1 MKLSIGVIFGGRSL
15 EHDLSV
21 LTAIQAMD
29 NIDKERYEV
38 VPIYITKDLTF
49 YSGGMLRY
57 IDSYKD
63 FRLIDRYAT
72 KVNLINKNGKF
83 ILQTTGLIK
92 RVYKEI
98 HLAFPMVHGKY
109 TEDGSI
115 VGYLETLGIPIVG
128 SDIYS
133 SSLCQDKV
141 FTKEVLNGNDI
152 PVVDYVY
159 FSDSDYKL
167 DKEDIFKKIE
177 ELSYPLIIKPARLG
191 SGIGIE
197 IVNRKEE
204 LESSIEKAM
213 KNDERVLVEEYIADR
228 REFNMAVL
236 LSKGKLIGSGIG
248 IEIVNR
254 KEELESSIEKAMK
267 NDERVLVEE
276 YIADRRE
283 FNMAVLLSKGKLI
296 GSVIEEIIKD
306 EPCNYYDKY
315 RKDNED
321 DTFKRIFP
329 ADISKTLT
337 EEIEKT
343 SKKTYKVLALSGVA
357 RIDYVYDN
365 KKKKLYVNE
374 VNTIPNFFSHHLFDD
389 KNIDYRELLGIM
401 IKEAIDK
408 IHKENDMVK
417 DIEDNLFNKVTTKD
431 IKEMK

>member
-236 LSKGKLIGSGIG
+236 LSKGKLIGS
-248 IEIVNR
+248 
-254 KEELESSIEKAMK
+254 
-267 NDERVLVEE
+267 
-276 YIADRRE
+276 
-283 FNMAVLLSKGKLI
+283 
-296 GSVIEEIIKD
+296 VIEEIIKD

-329 ADISKTLT
+329 ADISKALT
-337 EEIEKT
+337 DEIEKT

>member
-236 LSKGKLIGSGIG
+236 LSKGKLIGS
-248 IEIVNR
+248 
-254 KEELESSIEKAMK
+254 
-267 NDERVLVEE
+267 
-276 YIADRRE
+276 
-283 FNMAVLLSKGKLI
+283 
-296 GSVIEEIIKD
+296 VIEEIIKD

-431 IKEMK
+431 IKEKK

>member
-1 MKLSIGVIFGGRSL
+1 MKLNIGVIFGGRSL

-49 YSGGMLRY
+49 YSGGCLRY

-72 KVNLINKNGKF
+72 KVNLINKKGKF
-83 ILQTTGLIK
+83 ILQTTGPFK

-109 TEDGSI
+109 TEDGSLI
-115 VGYLETLGIPIVG
+115 GYLETLGIPVVG
-128 SDIYS
+128 ADLYS

-141 FTKEVLNGNDI
+141 FTKEILANNAI
-152 PVVDYVY
+152 SSVDYTY
-159 FSDSDYKL
+159 FTDRDYKL
-167 DKEDIFKKIE
+167 DKEEIFKKIDK
-177 ELSYPLIIKPARLG
+177 LSYPLIIKPARLG

-197 IVNRKEE
+197 LVNRKEE
-204 LESSIEKAM
+204 LESSIEKVM
-213 KNDERVLVEEYIADR
+213 KSDSRILVEEYI
-228 REFNMAVL
+228 
-236 LSKGKLIGSGIG
+236 
-248 IEIVNR
+248 
-254 KEELESSIEKAMK
+254 SS
-267 NDERVLVEE
+267 
-276 YIADRRE
+276 RRE

-296 GSVIEEIIKD
+296 GSVIEEIVKD
-306 EPCNYYDKY
+306 DPCNYYDKY

-329 ADISKTLT
+329 ADISKTLA

-343 SKKTYKVLALSGVA
+343 SKKVYNTLALSGVA
-357 RIDYVYDN
+357 RIDYIYDN
-365 KKKKLYVNE
+365 KNKKLYVNE
-374 VNTIPNFFSHHLFDD
+374 INTIPNFFSHHLFDD

-417 DIEDNLFNKVTTKD
+417 DIEDNLFKKVTTKD

>member
-1 MKLSIGVIFGGRSL
+1 MKLNIGVIFGGRSL

-236 LSKGKLIGSGIG
+236 LSKGKLIGS
-248 IEIVNR
+248 
-254 KEELESSIEKAMK
+254 
-267 NDERVLVEE
+267 
-276 YIADRRE
+276 
-283 FNMAVLLSKGKLI
+283 
-296 GSVIEEIIKD
+296 VIEEIIKD

>member
-115 VGYLETLGIPIVG
+115 VGYLETLGIPVVG

-167 DKEDIFKKIE
+167 DKEDIFKQIE
-177 ELSYPLIIKPARLG
+177 KLSYPLIIKPARL
-191 SGIGIE
+191 
-197 IVNRKEE
+197 
-204 LESSIEKAM
+204 
-213 KNDERVLVEEYIADR
+213 
-228 REFNMAVL
+228 
-236 LSKGKLIGSGIG
+236 GSGIG

-329 ADISKTLT
+329 ADISKALT
-337 EEIEKT
+337 DEIEKT

-357 RIDYVYDN
+357 RVDYVYDN

>member
-236 LSKGKLIGSGIG
+236 LSKGKLIGS
-248 IEIVNR
+248 
-254 KEELESSIEKAMK
+254 
-267 NDERVLVEE
+267 
-276 YIADRRE
+276 
-283 FNMAVLLSKGKLI
+283 
-296 GSVIEEIIKD
+296 VIEEIIKD

-408 IHKENDMVK
+408 IHKENDMVE

>member
-115 VGYLETLGIPIVG
+115 VGYLETLGIPVVG

-177 ELSYPLIIKPARLG
+177 ELSYPLIIKPARL
-191 SGIGIE
+191 
-197 IVNRKEE
+197 
-204 LESSIEKAM
+204 
-213 KNDERVLVEEYIADR
+213 
-228 REFNMAVL
+228 
-236 LSKGKLIGSGIG
+236 GSGIG

-417 DIEDNLFNKVTTKD
+417 DIEDNLFNKVTSKD
-431 IKEMK
+431 IKGMK

>member
-236 LSKGKLIGSGIG
+236 LSKGKLIGS
-248 IEIVNR
+248 
-254 KEELESSIEKAMK
+254 
-267 NDERVLVEE
+267 
-276 YIADRRE
+276 
-283 FNMAVLLSKGKLI
+283 
-296 GSVIEEIIKD
+296 VIEEIIKD

-389 KNIDYRELLGIM
+389 KNTDYRELLGIM

>member
-236 LSKGKLIGSGIG
+236 LSKGKLIGS
-248 IEIVNR
+248 
-254 KEELESSIEKAMK
+254 
-267 NDERVLVEE
+267 
-276 YIADRRE
+276 
-283 FNMAVLLSKGKLI
+283 
-296 GSVIEEIIKD
+296 VIEEIIKD

-357 RIDYVYDN
+357 IIDYVYDN

>member
-115 VGYLETLGIPIVG
+115 VGYLETLGIPVVG

-236 LSKGKLIGSGIG
+236 LSKGKLIGS
-248 IEIVNR
+248 
-254 KEELESSIEKAMK
+254 
-267 NDERVLVEE
+267 
-276 YIADRRE
+276 
-283 FNMAVLLSKGKLI
+283 
-296 GSVIEEIIKD
+296 VIEEIIKD

-329 ADISKTLT
+329 ADISKALT
-337 EEIEKT
+337 DEIEKT

-431 IKEMK
+431 IKGMK

>member
-72 KVNLINKNGKF
+72 KVNLINKNGNF

-177 ELSYPLIIKPARLG
+177 ELSYPLIIKPARL
-191 SGIGIE
+191 
-197 IVNRKEE
+197 
-204 LESSIEKAM
+204 
-213 KNDERVLVEEYIADR
+213 
-228 REFNMAVL
+228 
-236 LSKGKLIGSGIG
+236 GSGIG

>member
-29 NIDKERYEV
+29 NIDKEIYEV

-63 FRLIDRYAT
+63 FRLIDRYAK

-115 VGYLETLGIPIVG
+115 VGYLETLGIPVVG

-177 ELSYPLIIKPARLG
+177 ELSYPLIIKPARL
-191 SGIGIE
+191 
-197 IVNRKEE
+197 
-204 LESSIEKAM
+204 
-213 KNDERVLVEEYIADR
+213 
-228 REFNMAVL
+228 
-236 LSKGKLIGSGIG
+236 GSGIG

>member
-63 FRLIDRYAT
+63 FRLIDRYAK

-115 VGYLETLGIPIVG
+115 VGYLETLGIPVVG

-177 ELSYPLIIKPARLG
+177 GLSYPLIIKPARL
-191 SGIGIE
+191 
-197 IVNRKEE
+197 
-204 LESSIEKAM
+204 
-213 KNDERVLVEEYIADR
+213 
-228 REFNMAVL
+228 
-236 LSKGKLIGSGIG
+236 GSGIG

-357 RIDYVYDN
+357 RVDYVYDN

>member
-63 FRLIDRYAT
+63 FRLIDRYAK

-115 VGYLETLGIPIVG
+115 VGYLETLGIPVVG

-177 ELSYPLIIKPARLG
+177 ELSYPLIIKPARL
-191 SGIGIE
+191 
-197 IVNRKEE
+197 
-204 LESSIEKAM
+204 
-213 KNDERVLVEEYIADR
+213 
-228 REFNMAVL
+228 
-236 LSKGKLIGSGIG
+236 GSGIG

-389 KNIDYRELLGIM
+389 KNINYRELLGII

>member
-236 LSKGKLIGSGIG
+236 LSKGKLIGS
-248 IEIVNR
+248 
-254 KEELESSIEKAMK
+254 
-267 NDERVLVEE
+267 
-276 YIADRRE
+276 
-283 FNMAVLLSKGKLI
+283 
-296 GSVIEEIIKD
+296 VIEEIIKD

-389 KNIDYRELLGIM
+389 KNIDYRELLVIM

>member
-1 MKLSIGVIFGGRSL
+1 
-15 EHDLSV
+15 
-21 LTAIQAMD
+21 
-29 NIDKERYEV
+29 
-38 VPIYITKDLTF
+38 
-49 YSGGMLRY
+49 
-57 IDSYKD
+57 
-63 FRLIDRYAT
+63 
-72 KVNLINKNGKF
+72 
-83 ILQTTGLIK
+83 
-92 RVYKEI
+92 
-98 HLAFPMVHGKY
+98 
-109 TEDGSI
+109 
-115 VGYLETLGIPIVG
+115 
-128 SDIYS
+128 
-133 SSLCQDKV
+133 
-141 FTKEVLNGNDI
+141 
-152 PVVDYVY
+152 
-159 FSDSDYKL
+159 
-167 DKEDIFKKIE
+167 
-177 ELSYPLIIKPARLG
+177 
-191 SGIGIE
+191 
-197 IVNRKEE
+197 
-204 LESSIEKAM
+204 
-213 KNDERVLVEEYIADR
+213 
-228 REFNMAVL
+228 
-236 LSKGKLIGSGIG
+236 
-248 IEIVNR
+248 
-254 KEELESSIEKAMK
+254 MK

>member
-1 MKLSIGVIFGGRSL
+1 MKLSVGVIFGGRSL

-38 VPIYITKDLTF
+38 VPIYITKDLIF

-83 ILQTTGLIK
+83 VLQTTGLIK

-115 VGYLETLGIPIVG
+115 IGYLETLGIPVVG

-159 FSDSDYKL
+159 FSDNDYKL

-177 ELSYPLIIKPARLG
+177 KLSYPLVIKPARLG

-213 KNDERVLVEEYIADR
+213 KNDERVLVEEYI
-228 REFNMAVL
+228 E
-236 LSKGKLIGSGIG
+236 
-248 IEIVNR
+248 
-254 KEELESSIEKAMK
+254 
-267 NDERVLVEE
+267 
-276 YIADRRE
+276 DRRE

-329 ADISKTLT
+329 ADISKALT
-337 EEIEKT
+337 DEIEKT

-357 RIDYVYDN
+357 RVDYVYDN

-417 DIEDNLFNKVTTKD
+417 DIEDNLFNKVTSKD
-431 IKEMK
+431 IKGMK

>member
-98 HLAFPMVHGKY
+98 HLAFPMVYGKY

-177 ELSYPLIIKPARLG
+177 ELSYPLIIKPARL
-191 SGIGIE
+191 
-197 IVNRKEE
+197 
-204 LESSIEKAM
+204 
-213 KNDERVLVEEYIADR
+213 
-228 REFNMAVL
+228 
-236 LSKGKLIGSGIG
+236 GSGIG

>member
-152 PVVDYVY
+152 PAVDYVY

-177 ELSYPLIIKPARLG
+177 ELSYPLIIKPARL
-191 SGIGIE
+191 
-197 IVNRKEE
+197 
-204 LESSIEKAM
+204 
-213 KNDERVLVEEYIADR
+213 
-228 REFNMAVL
+228 
-236 LSKGKLIGSGIG
+236 GSGIG

>member
-236 LSKGKLIGSGIG
+236 LSKGKLIGS
-248 IEIVNR
+248 
-254 KEELESSIEKAMK
+254 
-267 NDERVLVEE
+267 
-276 YIADRRE
+276 
-283 FNMAVLLSKGKLI
+283 
-296 GSVIEEIIKD
+296 VIEEIIKD

-431 IKEMK
+431 KGIEIICMDISAGK

>member
-159 FSDSDYKL
+159 FFGSDYKL

-177 ELSYPLIIKPARLG
+177 ELSYPLIIKPARL
-191 SGIGIE
+191 
-197 IVNRKEE
+197 
-204 LESSIEKAM
+204 
-213 KNDERVLVEEYIADR
+213 
-228 REFNMAVL
+228 
-236 LSKGKLIGSGIG
+236 GSGIG

>member
-236 LSKGKLIGSGIG
+236 LSKGKLIGSI
-248 IEIVNR
+248 
-254 KEELESSIEKAMK
+254 
-267 NDERVLVEE
+267 
-276 YIADRRE
+276 
-283 FNMAVLLSKGKLI
+283 
-296 GSVIEEIIKD
+296 IEEIIKD

-417 DIEDNLFNKVTTKD
+417 DIEDNLFNKVTSKD

>member
-63 FRLIDRYAT
+63 FRLIDRYAK

-115 VGYLETLGIPIVG
+115 VGYLETLGIPVVG

-177 ELSYPLIIKPARLG
+177 ELSYPLIIKPARL
-191 SGIGIE
+191 
-197 IVNRKEE
+197 
-204 LESSIEKAM
+204 
-213 KNDERVLVEEYIADR
+213 
-228 REFNMAVL
+228 
-236 LSKGKLIGSGIG
+236 GSGIG

-365 KKKKLYVNE
+365 KKKKLCVNE

>member
-236 LSKGKLIGSGIG
+236 LSKGKLIGS
-248 IEIVNR
+248 
-254 KEELESSIEKAMK
+254 
-267 NDERVLVEE
+267 
-276 YIADRRE
+276 
-283 FNMAVLLSKGKLI
+283 
-296 GSVIEEIIKD
+296 VIEEIIKD

-408 IHKENDMVK
+408 IHKEAKMIHSN
-417 DIEDNLFNKVTTKD
+417 EDQLFKKVTSKD
-431 IKEMK
+431 VRNMK

>member
-236 LSKGKLIGSGIG
+236 LSKGKLIGS
-248 IEIVNR
+248 
-254 KEELESSIEKAMK
+254 
-267 NDERVLVEE
+267 
-276 YIADRRE
+276 
-283 FNMAVLLSKGKLI
+283 
-296 GSVIEEIIKD
+296 VIEEIIKD

-337 EEIEKT
+337 DEIEKT

-417 DIEDNLFNKVTTKD
+417 DIEDNLFNKVTSKD

>member
-63 FRLIDRYAT
+63 FRLIDRYAK

-115 VGYLETLGIPIVG
+115 VGYLETLGIPVVG

-236 LSKGKLIGSGIG
+236 LSKGKLIGS
-248 IEIVNR
+248 
-254 KEELESSIEKAMK
+254 
-267 NDERVLVEE
+267 
-276 YIADRRE
+276 
-283 FNMAVLLSKGKLI
+283 
-296 GSVIEEIIKD
+296 VIEEIIKD

-343 SKKTYKVLALSGVA
+343 SKKTYKVLALSGGA
-357 RIDYVYDN
+357 RLDYVYDN

>member
-115 VGYLETLGIPIVG
+115 IGYLETLGIPVVG

-177 ELSYPLIIKPARLG
+177 KLSYPLIIKPARL
-191 SGIGIE
+191 
-197 IVNRKEE
+197 
-204 LESSIEKAM
+204 
-213 KNDERVLVEEYIADR
+213 
-228 REFNMAVL
+228 
-236 LSKGKLIGSGIG
+236 GSGIG

-329 ADISKTLT
+329 ADISKALT

-357 RIDYVYDN
+357 RVDYVYDN